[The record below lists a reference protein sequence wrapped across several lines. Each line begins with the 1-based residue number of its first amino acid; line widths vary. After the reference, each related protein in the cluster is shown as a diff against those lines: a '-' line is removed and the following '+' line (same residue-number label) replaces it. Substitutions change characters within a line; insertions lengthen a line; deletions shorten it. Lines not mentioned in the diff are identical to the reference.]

1 MPGWL
6 QAAAVMEGA
15 MTEHMARDRT
25 TNVKTFHVWIAV
37 RKLLACHLQSADGC
51 DGFYALCSDT
61 ENMVPSANYPQ
72 WGCPGHSSHQFY
84 VRSSFS
90 IILHQTYM
98 HPSHVSTTVFS
109 KGWRILSFSA
119 VLTSSWQCNA

>member
-51 DGFYALCSDT
+51 DGFYALSALTLRKWCRRQIIRSGDAPDT
-61 ENMVPSANYPQ
+61 
-72 WGCPGHSSHQFY
+72 
-84 VRSSFS
+84 
-90 IILHQTYM
+90 
-98 HPSHVSTTVFS
+98 
-109 KGWRILSFSA
+109 
-119 VLTSSWQCNA
+119 VLTHFMCAAASLSSCTKVYASVACQHDGFLQRMVYTEFLYSPDE

>member
-51 DGFYALCSDT
+51 DGFYALCSDLT
-61 ENMVPSANYPQ
+61 LRTWCRWQIICSWDAPDTVPTHFICAAASLLSCTKRICISRMSARRFFPKDGVY
-72 WGCPGHSSHQFY
+72 
-84 VRSSFS
+84 
-90 IILHQTYM
+90 
-98 HPSHVSTTVFS
+98 
-109 KGWRILSFSA
+109 
-119 VLTSSWQCNA
+119 